1 MKKLFPILLMLL
13 LFLALP
19 LNAQAAST
27 LDQVKDIID
36 SEYVGEI
43 NGNLNNVQTINE
55 AVDMLDPYSTY
66 FTKNEFEDFL
76 DTVNMKQI
84 GIGVVI
90 QLHEQGLLVTSVIEN
105 GSAAENGIE
114 PGDVITKV
122 DSISLKG
129 KSLEE
134 GQKLI
139 LGDENTRVTLEIL
152 KSNGQTVVKTLTRK
166 AFSVPVAT
174 SKLLYGNVGYIY
186 LLSFSDDVAD
196 LIKKEY
202 TKLKNQGATTFIL
215 DLQNNGGGYVD
226 AAEEVIALFKD
237 TSYAY
242 QVKMKENNTNYYLY
256 YDNEDKKYT
265 LAENGALLV
274 GLPKYI
280 QPIFDNNTK
289 LLVNRYSASASEMT
303 AAALKDYNAA
313 VLYGEKTYGK
323 GTMQGFYGL
332 SDSGYLKLTIG
343 EFLSPKGNSINKVGV
358 KPNVE
363 TSSDPIFQA
372 HYDAIKEQLENYK
385 ELKSLNNVPTT
396 KTFKVTLNREIGSV
410 NEKDVDLVALG
421 GDQVEVELNAEGNE
435 LYITPKQPLTS
446 GAEYMLIIHPTLK
459 DAKGKSPINGIY
471 LHITVAEQK

>member
-1 MKKLFPILLMLL
+1 MKKIYLYFLILFFFFIIPWDT
-13 LFLALP
+13 
-19 LNAQAAST
+19 QAASP
-27 LDQVKDIID
+27 LQEAKEMIR

-43 NGNLNNVQTINE
+43 KGNINSARTIDE
-55 AVDMLDPYSTY
+55 LIEMLDPYSAY
-66 FTKNEFEDFL
+66 FSNNEFQEFL
-76 DTVNMKQI
+76 DSVNMKQI

-90 QLHEQGLLVTSVIEN
+90 QLHEEGLLVTNVIEK

-114 PGDVITKV
+114 PGDIITKV

-152 KSNGQTVVKTLTRK
+152 KPNGQKVVKILTRK
-166 AFSVPVAT
+166 PFSIPVAT

-186 LLSFSDDVAD
+186 LLSFSEDAAD

-237 TSYAY
+237 ASYAY

-256 YDNEDKKYT
+256 YDNEDNKYT
-265 LAENGALLV
+265 LTENGALLI

-280 QPIFDNNTK
+280 QPIFDSNTK
-289 LLVNRYSASASEMT
+289 LLINRYSASASEMT

-313 VLYGEKTYGK
+313 VLYGENTYGK

-332 SDSGYLKLTIG
+332 SDNGYLKLTIG
-343 EFLSPKGNSINKVGV
+343 EFLSPKGNSINKIGV
-358 KPNVE
+358 KPNIE
-363 TSSDPIFQA
+363 TSSDPIYQA
-372 HYDAIKEQLENYK
+372 HYDAIKEQLANYK
-385 ELKSLNNVPTT
+385 ELKSLMNIPTT
-396 KTFKVTLNREIGSV
+396 KTFKVTLNRKIGTV
-410 NEKDVDLVALG
+410 KDDDVDLVALG
-421 GDQVEVELNAEGNE
+421 GNQIEVDLHAEGNE

-446 GAEYMLIIHPTLK
+446 GAEYMLIVHPTLK
-459 DAKGKSPINGIY
+459 DSKGKSPINGIY
-471 LHITVAEQK
+471 LHITVEN